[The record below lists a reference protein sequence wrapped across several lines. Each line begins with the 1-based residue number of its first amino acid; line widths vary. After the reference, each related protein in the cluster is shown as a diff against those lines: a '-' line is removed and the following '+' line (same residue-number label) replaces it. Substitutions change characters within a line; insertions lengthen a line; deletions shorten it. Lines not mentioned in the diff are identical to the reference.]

1 MSRVKLMSAVVYDL
15 ASYQETMLADPVLKV
30 LGELPA
36 GSEPFG
42 LHRVYKGPQGRYEE
56 VVAIAAPDG
65 TILWE
70 TEPRLIELRGMMFE
84 DLFRREI
91 RERVQISDPGEHAV
105 LFYLDGQLAG
115 RVPVFIEAPGSART
129 AGVVLD
135 AAEVALKKGSICW
148 LTIPQPKGG
157 SATRPAWYVQQGQKL
172 FVVKG
177 GSEQELP
184 NLENVRTVTISVKS
198 KEQKAALGEL
208 TADVRVVESGSD
220 EFERIAGLGVGTRLN
235 LPDGEGA
242 LERWKAEC
250 TIVELAPRPS

>member
-1 MSRVKLMSAVVYDL
+1 MSRVKLMSAMAFDL
-15 ASYQETMLADPVLKV
+15 ASYEESLVADPVIRV

-36 GSEPFG
+36 ASQPFG
-42 LHRVYKGPQGRYEE
+42 INRVYKGPQGRYEE
-56 VVAIAAPDG
+56 VLAIAAPDG
-65 TILWE
+65 EILWE
-70 TEPRLIELRGMMFE
+70 TQPRLIELRGMMFE
-84 DLFRREI
+84 DLFRREVRDRI
-91 RERVQISDPGEHAV
+91 EIAAAGEHAV
-105 LFYLDGQLAG
+105 LFYLDGELSG
-115 RVPVFIEAPGSART
+115 RIPVFIDAPGSART

-148 LTIPQPKGG
+148 LTIDQPKGG
-157 SATRPAWYVQQGQKL
+157 VATRPAWYVQQGRKL

-184 NLENVRTVTISVKS
+184 NLEHVRTVTISVKS

-208 TADVRVVESGSD
+208 IADVRVVDDPE

-250 TIVELAPRPS
+250 TIVELAPRG